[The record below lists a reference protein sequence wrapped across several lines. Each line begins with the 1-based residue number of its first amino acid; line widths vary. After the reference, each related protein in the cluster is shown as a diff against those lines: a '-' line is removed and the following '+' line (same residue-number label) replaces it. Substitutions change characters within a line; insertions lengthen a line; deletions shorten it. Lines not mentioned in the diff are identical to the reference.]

1 MFSLFSKNKIEMNY
15 HAQEM
20 DLSTKGNFTSFTEET
35 WIIGDKYIKTPHGV
49 LQIKNAI
56 FVEQG
61 ALVGIQFTVKGS
73 FNLSSVSCSKGNEGK
88 VNIKTFAVMR
98 QPHNAWLWCYAFD
111 ENNQPCVNFCGQ
123 DDFDG
128 LALFYTQLKQL
139 YK

>member
-1 MFSLFSKNKIEMNY
+1 MFSLFSNNKIEMNY

-73 FNLSSVSCSKGNEGK
+73 INLSSFSCSKGNEGK

-98 QPHNAWLWCYAFD
+98 QPNNAWLWCYAFAYCKFD
-111 ENNQPCVNFCGQ
+111 TCFFSLFCSCSYTLRQ
-123 DDFDG
+123 HNIR
-128 LALFYTQLKQL
+128 LAI
-139 YK
+139 